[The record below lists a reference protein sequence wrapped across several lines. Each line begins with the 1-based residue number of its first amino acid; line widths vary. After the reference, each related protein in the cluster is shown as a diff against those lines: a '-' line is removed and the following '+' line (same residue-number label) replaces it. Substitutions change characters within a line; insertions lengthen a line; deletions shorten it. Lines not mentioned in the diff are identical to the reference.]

1 MKSTSQFVG
10 ACFSHEELIGGCLP
24 GKKQGRNRY
33 RNACERKRQKTKDSC
48 HLEDCGYCAKARKA
62 LEELYAENPGYRE
75 VPIRMIEE
83 SREPELAD
91 QYDYYAVPS
100 FFDGKEK
107 LFEAHLFM
115 SYEDIRDEVRRV
127 LDYALSSPKA
137 AEEL

>member
-1 MKSTSQFVG
+1 MK
-10 ACFSHEELIGGCLP
+10 ELTMFYL
-24 GKKQGRNRY
+24 
-33 RNACERKRQKTKDSC
+33 D
-48 HLEDCGYCAKARKA
+48 DCGYCAKARKA

-75 VPIRMIEE
+75 IPIRMIEE
-83 SREPELAD
+83 SQEPELAD

-127 LDYALSSPKA
+127 LDYALSGPEAA
-137 AEEL
+137 AEP

>member
-1 MKSTSQFVG
+1 MKALTMF
-10 ACFSHEELIGGCLP
+10 
-24 GKKQGRNRY
+24 Y
-33 RNACERKRQKTKDSC
+33 
-48 HLEDCGYCAKARKA
+48 LEDCGYCDKARKA
-62 LEELYAENPGYRE
+62 LEELYEENPAYRE
-75 VPIRMIEE
+75 VPIQMIEE

-127 LDYALSSPKA
+127 LDYSLSTPEAA
-137 AEEL
+137 AEP